1 MPYSFLLILLSLNM
15 HVISIVQKCERL
27 MRRYFC
33 VTLVAVCFVSC
44 QGGMEVPQAILS
56 QIDSLEIVNASQAR
70 QLQDF
75 SDFMSIVSN
84 GLDSIAAQEKLL
96 TGTDKG
102 IEGHNMTKEE
112 LRANLDA
119 FAALLERQRN
129 RITQLEDSLQ
139 VRGESFGNLRN
150 IITYLNL
157 QLDEKN
163 QTIASLQAS
172 LNSKNAN
179 IQQLNKQVK
188 TLTASNEKLTEEVA
202 KQGEVLVKQS
212 DVINECY
219 VKIGTKKE
227 LQQAGVLTGGFLSK
241 KKLDVGNFQNA
252 VFTKV
257 DIRNFNELDISS
269 KKIQILTSMPS
280 SSYAITNNGNNT
292 KLTITNPT
300 LFWSVSNYLVIQIK

>member
-1 MPYSFLLILLSLNM
+1 MQ
-15 HVISIVQKCERL
+15 VISIVRKCERL
-27 MRRYFC
+27 IRRYFC

-44 QGGMEVPQAILS
+44 QGGIEVPQTILS
-56 QIDSLEIVNASQAR
+56 QIDSLETVNASQAR

-75 SDFMSIVSN
+75 SDFMSIVSD
-84 GLDSIAAQEKLL
+84 GLDSIAAQERLL

-102 IEGHNMTKEE
+102 IEGHNMTKDE

-252 VFTKV
+252 GFTKV
-257 DIRNFNELDISS
+257 DIRNFKELDISS